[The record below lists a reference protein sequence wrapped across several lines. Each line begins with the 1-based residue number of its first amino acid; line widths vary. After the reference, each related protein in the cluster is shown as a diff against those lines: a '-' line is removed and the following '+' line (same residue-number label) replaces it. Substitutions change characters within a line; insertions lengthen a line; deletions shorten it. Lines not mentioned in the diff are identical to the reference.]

1 MTTQSKSVL
10 NHELILAARQGLLP
24 VRDGRWLGGFGN
36 MLGKELGQWWRTGI
50 WWIQT
55 LIWVFIL
62 NGVSTVVALTE
73 SGVPQERLQEVV
85 LTFLPMCVG
94 AVAIGAVITVQ
105 GAVVGE
111 KQLGTA
117 AWVISKPASR
127 AAFILAKVVAYA
139 LGFWITAIIIPST
152 IFIIEMRQLIPASLT
167 LNSFLAGVTVAA
179 LSQLFYIALTL
190 MLGTFFSSRGP
201 IAGIGIGLIMT
212 GLLLKSFIPLQVMI
226 FTPWPLQDLSG
237 AIALGMPLPSVW
249 FVPILATSIW
259 IILMTVVALWR
270 FGREEF

>member
-105 GAVVGE
+105 GTVVGE

-190 MLGTFFSSRGP
+190 MLGTFFSNRGP

-249 FVPILATSIW
+249 FVPILSTSIW